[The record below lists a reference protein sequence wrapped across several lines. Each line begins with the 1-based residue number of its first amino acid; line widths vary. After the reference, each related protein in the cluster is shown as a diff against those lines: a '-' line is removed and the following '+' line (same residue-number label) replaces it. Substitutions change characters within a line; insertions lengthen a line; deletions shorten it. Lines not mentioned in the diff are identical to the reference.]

1 MKTLRI
7 LVTAFLATGLATGC
21 SADEKSAETPVKVG
35 PVATPTAATTTKMPL
50 AAYLPTED
58 ELNTLARAQ
67 TSLLRDCMAEYGFAD
82 SELEAPSEWLLF
94 KDISEGTGLP
104 VTLEQAQ
111 RYGYHPAGTDTGGD
125 SDDQEA
131 GSDSPS
137 GLPALATGDKQTELL
152 VANGPAAVAGASPA
166 ASGQRVNGKEVPEGG
181 CAGRAQQ
188 TIAKNTP
195 ALKKF
200 GSDNADPLNAILEIR
215 AESHSSAMQTTL
227 FENMEK
233 SWSACMKKSG
243 FSYGSLKSAA
253 EDGEWSNNQVAS
265 EREISV
271 ATADVRCRMSANYLG
286 VTEAVFLAYEKQAV
300 EDNAELLQAVRD
312 YYDAMLRNA
321 AKVV

>member
-7 LVTAFLATGLATGC
+7 LLTAFLATGLATGC
-21 SADEKSAETPVKVG
+21 SADEMSAPAPVKVG
-35 PVATPTAATTTKMPL
+35 PVSTPTAATTTKMPL
-50 AAYLPTED
+50 AAYLPTET

-67 TSLLRDCMAEYGFAD
+67 TSLLRDCMSEYGFTD
-82 SELEAPSEWLLF
+82 SRIEVPSDWLMF
-94 KDISEGTGLP
+94 EDIGEGTDLP

-111 RYGYHPAGTDTGGD
+111 QYGYHPAGTDTGGD
-125 SDDQEA
+125 SDDQES
-131 GSDSPS
+131 GSDSDSTS
-137 GLPALATGDKQTELL
+137 GLPALATGDKETEML
-152 VANGPAAVAGASPA
+152 VANGTAVAGASAPA
-166 ASGQRVNGKEVPEGG
+166 GQRVNGKEIPEGG

-195 ALKKF
+195 ELKKF

-215 AESHSSAMQTTL
+215 AESHSSAMQTDL
-227 FENMEK
+227 FEKMEK

-253 EDGEWSNNQVAS
+253 GDGEWSTNQVAS

-271 ATADVRCRMSANYLG
+271 ATADVKCRMSANYLG